1 MGVISKLIST
11 ISQQPPVIY
20 PQQDPKNPPSQRIDS
35 QGFVSRK
42 QETLEKMKGQDKALK
57 NRLAEAAIDRKIR
70 MQHLPEVYNE

>member
-1 MGVISKLIST
+1 
-11 ISQQPPVIY
+11 
-20 PQQDPKNPPSQRIDS
+20 
-35 QGFVSRK
+35 VSRK